1 VVDVES
7 GRGQAAAS
15 TLMKRWRVFR
25 KSKSVIADLKFAAFK
40 FFQNLI
46 SPDS

>member
-1 VVDVES
+1 VVDVGS
-7 GRGQAAAS
+7 GHGQAAAS
-15 TLMKRWRVFR
+15 TLMKRWRVFQ
-25 KSKSVIADLKFAAFK
+25 KSRSVLANLKFAVFE